1 MLTSGGSTFKSSVI
15 DRSVTIDRLA
25 TPAGRYSQLAII
37 LYLMLYII
45 YNS

>member
-1 MLTSGGSTFKSSVI
+1 MLTSGESTFKSSVI

-25 TPAGRYSQLAII
+25 TPAGRYSQLAI